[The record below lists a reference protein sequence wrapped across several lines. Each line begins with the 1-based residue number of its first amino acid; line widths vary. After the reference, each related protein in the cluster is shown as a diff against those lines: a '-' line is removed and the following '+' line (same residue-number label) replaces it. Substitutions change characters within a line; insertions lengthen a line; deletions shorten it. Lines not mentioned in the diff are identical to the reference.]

1 MIHLRSPRSSLG
13 GFIILPRL
21 IDKVRLHAQGRLSPE
36 YVDNMLTPG
45 STLDGR
51 FLTFAGLEAEPL
63 RQAILSSKTDEEVL
77 AWVER
82 HGRRRSAEEKRRWA
96 DEINT
101 YRPTPEWAERRKQ
114 LYRELAVKID
124 VAAVS
129 VLDLIDMD
137 EDRIPVG
144 KKQAE

>member
-21 IDKVRLHAQGRLSPE
+21 IDKVRLQAQGRLPAE
-36 YVDNMLTPG
+36 YAGNLLKAG

-51 FLTFAGLEAEPL
+51 FLTFAELEAEPL
-63 RQAILSSKTDEEVL
+63 RQAILTSKADDEVL

-82 HGRRRSAEEKRRWA
+82 HGLPRSDEEKRRWA
-96 DEINT
+96 EEVDT

-114 LYRELAVKID
+114 LYRELAEKID
-124 VAAVS
+124 VTAIS

-137 EDRIPVG
+137 EGRIPVG
-144 KKQAE
+144 KKQA